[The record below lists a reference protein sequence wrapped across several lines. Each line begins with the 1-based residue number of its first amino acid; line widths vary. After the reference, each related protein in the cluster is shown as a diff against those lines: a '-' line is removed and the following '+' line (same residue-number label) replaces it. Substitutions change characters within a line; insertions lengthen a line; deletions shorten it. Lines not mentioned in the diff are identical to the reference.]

1 LERNKLLDSID
12 VTELKGLRDRALL
25 AVMVYSFARVS
36 AVVGMNVD
44 DYYQQGKRWWLRL
57 HEKGGKHHELP
68 VHHKSEEYLDAY
80 LRAAGI
86 ADQKNTPLWRSM
98 TKERELSEIRMNRQ
112 DVFRMIK
119 WRCYEAELGAAAN
132 CHTFRATG
140 ITAYLLNGG
149 TLEHA
154 QAIAAHESPR
164 TTKLYDRTSDEITL
178 DEIERIGI

>member
-1 LERNKLLDSID
+1 MVVLDQRRSGRLRKRSKASALTPEEARLLLDSID
-12 VTELKGLRDRALL
+12 VTEIKGVRDRALL

-80 LRAAGI
+80 LRVTGI
-86 ADQKNTPLWRSM
+86 ADQKDTPLWRSM
-98 TKERELSEIRMNRQ
+98 TKERELREIRMNRQ

-119 WRCYEAELGAAAN
+119 RRYYEERYLRLGSSA
-132 CHTFRATG
+132 RG
-140 ITAYLLNGG
+140 
-149 TLEHA
+149 
-154 QAIAAHESPR
+154 
-164 TTKLYDRTSDEITL
+164 
-178 DEIERIGI
+178 